1 MGQQNS
7 CRSLIGVHIHTS
19 MHLVHNS
26 ARSISIQDHESLYVN
41 PVIHHTG
48 GIVSCSPI
56 DIPECLTPTLEDHN
70 LSEMLV
76 MVANQDKDYVGCNM
90 MTHDGDESEGTIP
103 KLVGQTLVII
113 IIP

>member
-1 MGQQNS
+1 MAFIQVYSIVYTVHAQPQ
-7 CRSLIGVHIHTS
+7 CRIRTTILTC
-19 MHLVHNS
+19 N
-26 ARSISIQDHESLYVN
+26 
-41 PVIHHTG
+41 VILLTG
-48 GIVSCSPI
+48 GITSCSPI

-90 MTHDGDESEGTIP
+90 LSRLTHGSDVSEGTIP

-113 IIP
+113 ITP